1 MLKPGDV
8 APEFE
13 VKDDHGRTVRLSD
26 FKGTRDVLLW
36 FYPKAD
42 TPGCT
47 KEGCGFRDLNAEF
60 TGKGVQVLGVS
71 FDQTGENR
79 SFSEKFQFNFPLLSD
94 PDRKLG
100 VAYGAADDAQARS
113 ARRISYLIGKD
124 GRIRKAW
131 EKVDATTHPAQVLAE
146 L

>member
-1 MLKPGDV
+1 MLKPGEV
-8 APEFE
+8 APEFA
-13 VKDDHGRTVRLSD
+13 VKDDRGRTVRLSD
-26 FKGTRDVLLW
+26 FKGQKEVLLW

-47 KEGCGFRDLNAEF
+47 KEGCGFRDLNQELA
-60 TGKGVQVLGVS
+60 GKGVQVLGVS
-71 FDQTGENR
+71 FDETGENR
-79 SFSEKFQFNFPLLSD
+79 RFSEKFQFNFPLLSD
-94 PDRKLG
+94 PERKLG

-124 GRIRKAW
+124 GRVRKAW
-131 EKVDATTHPAQVLAE
+131 DKVEAAAHPAQVLAE